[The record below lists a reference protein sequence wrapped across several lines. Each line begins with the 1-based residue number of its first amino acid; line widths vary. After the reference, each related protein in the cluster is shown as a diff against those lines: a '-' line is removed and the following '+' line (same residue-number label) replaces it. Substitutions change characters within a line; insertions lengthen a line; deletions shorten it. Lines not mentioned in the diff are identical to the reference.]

1 MYKVSRSGKGE
12 NFMVKTCAKKK
23 TANMTCLVPR
33 RLKCVGKKAEKA
45 ERGRRVARAMEYGK
59 VQHWHKGP
67 SHAPL
72 RSVNLVLD
80 HQILHLDMESK

>member
-1 MYKVSRSGKGE
+1 MCR
-12 NFMVKTCAKKK
+12 
-23 TANMTCLVPR
+23 
-33 RLKCVGKKAEKA
+33 KKAEKA
-45 ERGRRVARAMEYGK
+45 EKGRRVARAMEYGK

-80 HQILHLDMESK
+80 PKSARAWEQGRNMTKRWNRVNQILHLDMESKWCL